1 MTMEQD
7 KKFWVLNIL
16 YLPTFSELNVWDFPL
31 VMAWISENVLSIS
44 KDFWWFSEDFWKL
57 PKMSEDDTMTLSTS
71 EAIQKVT
78 IIAYM
83 YYRYA
88 KIRAQ
93 SKENWIEVSLLIM
106 S

>member
-1 MTMEQD
+1 MI
-7 KKFWVLNIL
+7 FWRLLKI
-16 YLPTFSELNVWDFPL
+16 
-31 VMAWISENVLSIS
+31 A
-44 KDFWWFSEDFWKL
+44 
-57 PKMSEDDTMTLSTS
+57 EDDTMTLSNS

-93 SKENWIEVSLLIM
+93 SKGNWIEVSLLIM

>member
-1 MTMEQD
+1 MI
-7 KKFWVLNIL
+7 FWRLLKI
-16 YLPTFSELNVWDFPL
+16 T
-31 VMAWISENVLSIS
+31 
-44 KDFWWFSEDFWKL
+44 
-57 PKMSEDDTMTLSTS
+57 EDDTMTLSNS

-83 YYRYA
+83 YYWYA

-93 SKENWIEVSLLIM
+93 SKGNWIEVSLLIM

>member
-1 MTMEQD
+1 
-7 KKFWVLNIL
+7 
-16 YLPTFSELNVWDFPL
+16 
-31 VMAWISENVLSIS
+31 
-44 KDFWWFSEDFWKL
+44 
-57 PKMSEDDTMTLSTS
+57 MSEDDTMTLSNS

-83 YYRYA
+83 YYQYA

-93 SKENWIEVSLLIM
+93 SKGNWIEVSFFIM

>member
-7 KKFWVLNIL
+7 KKSWVLNI
-16 YLPTFSELNVWDFPL
+16 YQPTFSELNVWGFPL
-31 VMAWISENVLSIS
+31 AMAWISENVPSIS
-44 KDFWWFSEDFWKL
+44 KDFRWFSEDFWKL
-57 PKMSEDDTMTLSTS
+57 PKMSEDDTMTLSNS

-83 YYRYA
+83 YYRYT

-93 SKENWIEVSLLIM
+93 SKGNWIEVLLLIM

>member
-1 MTMEQD
+1 
-7 KKFWVLNIL
+7 
-16 YLPTFSELNVWDFPL
+16 
-31 VMAWISENVLSIS
+31 MAWISKNVLSIS
-44 KDFWWFSEDFWKL
+44 KDFQWFSEDFWKL
-57 PKMSEDDTMTLSTS
+57 PKMSEDDTMTLSNS

-83 YYRYA
+83 YYRCA

-93 SKENWIEVSLLIM
+93 SKGNWIEGSLLIM

>member
-7 KKFWVLNIL
+7 QKSWVLNTPANFFWAKCVRL
-16 YLPTFSELNVWDFPL
+16 FPL

-57 PKMSEDDTMTLSTS
+57 PKMSEDDTMTLSNS

-93 SKENWIEVSLLIM
+93 SKGNWIEVSLLIM